1 MATTLFAN
9 VRIFDGLADHLSEPS
24 WVLVDGTTI
33 KQISATPIELAP
45 DADARIL
52 DGTGR
57 VLMPGLIYA
66 HAHIMMGSIPLQIAL
81 MADFTYTTLIAGA
94 EARRMLLRGFTSI
107 RDAGGPSFGLKR
119 AIDEGKLE
127 GPRIWPAGAFISQTG
142 GHGDFR
148 LPYEVPSDAST
159 GLSHFERLGI
169 AAIADSP
176 DAVRL
181 RAREQL
187 RQGASHIKL
196 MAGGGVSSSYDP
208 LDVTQYTEAEVRAA
222 VEAAENWGT
231 YVTVH
236 AYTAR
241 AIQMAVAGGVRCVEH
256 GQLMDDATAAML
268 AERGIWLCLQ
278 PFLDDED
285 AIPNPAA
292 SRPKQLTMM
301 AGTDTAY
308 ELAKRHGIKTAWG
321 TDTLFDATLG
331 PRQGKQL
338 AKLTRWYTPAEVLRM
353 GTSVNAE
360 LLALSGE
367 RSPYPGALG
376 VVAEG
381 ALADLL
387 LVDGDPL
394 ADISLIARPDEAFV
408 AIMKDGALVK
418 APDRP

>member
-9 VRIFDGLADHLSEPS
+9 VRVFDGLGDGLSDPS
-24 WVLVDGTTI
+24 WVLVRGTAIERVSPEPITLGPGADTTTI
-33 KQISATPIELAP
+33 
-45 DADARIL
+45 
-52 DGTGR
+52 DGMGR
-57 VLMPGLIYA
+57 VLMPGLIDA
-66 HAHIMMGSIPLQIAL
+66 HAHIMMGTVPLPVAM
-81 MADFTYTTLIAGA
+81 MADFGYLTLLAGA
-94 EARRMLLRGFTSI
+94 EARRMVLRGFTSI
-107 RDAGGPSFGLKR
+107 RDLGGPTFGLKR
-119 AIDEGKLE
+119 AIDDGHLV
-127 GPRIWPAGAFISQTG
+127 GPRIWPAGALISQTG

-148 LPYEVPSDAST
+148 LPYEVPSDPST

-169 AAIADSP
+169 AAIADGE

-187 RQGASHIKL
+187 RQGASHLKL
-196 MAGGGVSSSYDP
+196 TAGGGVASTYDP
-208 LDVTQYTEAEVRAA
+208 LDVTQYTEAEIRAA
-222 VEAAENWGT
+222 VDAAENWGT

-236 AYTAR
+236 AYTPR

-256 GQLMDDATAAML
+256 GQLMDEATAALL
-268 AERGIWLCLQ
+268 AERGVWLCLQ

-285 AIPNPAA
+285 AIPNPPA
-292 SRPKQLTMM
+292 SRAKQLTMM

-308 ELAKRHGIKTAWG
+308 GLAKRHGIKTAWG

-353 GTSVNAE
+353 GTSGNAE
-360 LLALSGE
+360 VLALSGA
-367 RSPYPGALG
+367 RSPYAGRLG

-381 ALADLL
+381 ALADLI

-394 ADISLIARPDEAFV
+394 SDISLIARPDEAFT
-408 AIMKDGALVK
+408 AIMKDGVLVK
-418 APDRP
+418 EPPQP

>member
-9 VRIFDGLADHLSEPS
+9 VRIFDGLADRLSEAS

-33 KQISATPIELAP
+33 KRISAAPIELASG
-45 DADARIL
+45 AGARTL

-57 VLMPGLIYA
+57 VLMPGLIDA
-66 HAHIMMGSIPLQIAL
+66 HAHLMMGTVPLPVAM
-81 MADFTYTTLIAGA
+81 MADFGYLTLLAGA
-94 EARRMLLRGFTSI
+94 EAQRMVLRGFTSI
-107 RDAGGPSFGLKR
+107 RDLGGPTFGLKR
-119 AIDEGKLE
+119 AIDEGHLV
-127 GPRIWPAGAFISQTG
+127 GPRIWPAGALISQTG

-148 LPYEVPSDAST
+148 LPYEVPLDPST

-169 AAIADSP
+169 AAIADGP

-187 RQGASHIKL
+187 RQGASHLKL
-196 MAGGGVSSSYDP
+196 TAGGGVASSYDP

-285 AIPNPAA
+285 AIPATPA
-292 SRPKQLTMM
+292 SLPKRQAMM
-301 AGTDTAY
+301 AGTETAY
-308 ELAKRHGIKTAWG
+308 GLAKRFGIKTAWG
-321 TDTLFDATLG
+321 TDTLFDASLNAK
-331 PRQGKQL
+331 QGKLL

-353 GTSVNAE
+353 GTSANAE
-360 LLALSGE
+360 VLALSGA
-367 RSPYPGALG
+367 RSPYAGRLG

-394 ADISLIARPDEAFV
+394 ADISLIARPHEAFV
-408 AIMKDGALVK
+408 VIMKDGALVK
-418 APDRP
+418 RPN

>member
-9 VRIFDGLADHLSEPS
+9 VRVFDGLGDGLSDPS
-24 WVLVDGTTI
+24 WVLVRGTAIERVSPEPITLGPGADTTTI
-33 KQISATPIELAP
+33 
-45 DADARIL
+45 
-52 DGTGR
+52 DGMGR
-57 VLMPGLIYA
+57 VLMPGLIDA
-66 HAHIMMGSIPLQIAL
+66 HAHIMMGTVPLPVAM
-81 MADFTYTTLIAGA
+81 MADFGYLTLLAGA
-94 EARRMLLRGFTSI
+94 EARRMVLRGFTSI
-107 RDAGGPSFGLKR
+107 RDLGGPTFGLKR
-119 AIDEGKLE
+119 AIDEGHLV
-127 GPRIWPAGAFISQTG
+127 GPRIWPAGALISQTG

-148 LPYEVPSDAST
+148 LPYEVPSDPST

-169 AAIADSP
+169 AAIADGE

-187 RQGASHIKL
+187 RQGASHLKL
-196 MAGGGVSSSYDP
+196 TAGGGVASTYDP
-208 LDVTQYTEAEVRAA
+208 LDVTQYTEAEIRAA
-222 VEAAENWGT
+222 VDAAENWGT

-236 AYTAR
+236 AYTPR

-256 GQLMDDATAAML
+256 GQLMDEATAALL
-268 AERGIWLCLQ
+268 AERGVWLCLQ

-285 AIPNPAA
+285 AIPNPPA
-292 SRPKQLTMM
+292 SRAKQLTMM

-308 ELAKRHGIKTAWG
+308 GLAKRHGIKTAWG

-353 GTSVNAE
+353 GTSGNAKV
-360 LLALSGE
+360 LALSGA
-367 RSPYPGALG
+367 RSPYAGRLG

-381 ALADLL
+381 ALADLI

-394 ADISLIARPDEAFV
+394 SDISLIARPDEAFT
-408 AIMKDGALVK
+408 AIMKDGVLVK
-418 APDRP
+418 EPPQP